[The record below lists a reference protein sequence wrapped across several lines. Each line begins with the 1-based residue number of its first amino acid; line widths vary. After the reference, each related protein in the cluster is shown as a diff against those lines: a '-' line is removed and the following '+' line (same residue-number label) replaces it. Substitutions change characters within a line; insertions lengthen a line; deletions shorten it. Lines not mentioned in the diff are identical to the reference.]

1 MSKLSNFFQNL
12 FLYQEKEDYQFNI
25 PKNNNNIPTSHLPQ
39 QKNIYPSLDVN
50 LEYMKTKFNSLINS
64 DISIREFTLL
74 AQNKEYKA
82 FLFYIDG
89 MVDTKL
95 INDFILKPLM
105 LRNRSNTHTPDKK
118 VKVTSAIANNISVRR
133 MKKFNLE
140 DYIFNSL
147 VPQNTIKKVSEF
159 EKIISDINMGNCA
172 LFVDTLSV
180 AFSLEV
186 KGFKARSI
194 PEPNNE
200 IIIRGSQEAFVEV
213 IRTNTSLIRRFVNNE
228 NLIIENASV
237 GKVTNT
243 PVAICYMKE
252 IANDAL
258 VAEVK
263 YRIQNLKIDS
273 LTSSGQLEQL
283 IQDNDKV
290 IFPQILSTERPD
302 RASRYILAGR
312 VVVIVNG
319 SPYALVMPATFMD
332 FLSSQED
339 TNIRY
344 QYANLLKIIRGIA
357 LFLALLLPGL
367 YIAISN
373 YHQELIPTELL
384 FAIVSSRASVPFPVI
399 LEILIME
406 VSFELIREAGVR
418 VPSPLGPTIGIVG
431 ALILGQAAVSASIV
445 SPILIIIISITG
457 ICSFTVPDFFL
468 GFWVRIYR
476 FIYIIAGY
484 LGGFLGIAFVLFIQF
499 LLLLG
504 NQSFGIPY
512 LSLHLP
518 FGKSAR
524 RKSYFLSPMWKR
536 EKRETEL
543 NTKRPNA
550 QEHISMTWK
559 DTRKE

>member
-25 PKNNNNIPTSHLPQ
+25 PLSNNNSTSHLPQ
-39 QKNIYPSLDVN
+39 EKNIYPSLDVN
-50 LEYMKTKFNSLINS
+50 LEFMKAKFNSLINS

-105 LRNRSNTHTPDKK
+105 LRNRANTHTPDKK

>member
-74 AQNKEYKA
+74 AQNKEHKA

-105 LRNRSNTHTPDKK
+105 LRNRANTHTPDKK

-213 IRTNTSLIRRFVNNE
+213 IRTNTSLIRRIINNE

>member
-74 AQNKEYKA
+74 AQNKEHKA

-105 LRNRSNTHTPDKK
+105 LRNRANTHTPDKK

>member
-25 PKNNNNIPTSHLPQ
+25 PMSNNNSTSHLPQ
-39 QKNIYPSLDVN
+39 EKNIYPSLDVN
-50 LEYMKTKFNSLINS
+50 LEFMKAKFNSLINS

-105 LRNRSNTHTPDKK
+105 LRNRANTHTPDKK

-180 AFSLEV
+180 AFCLEV

>member
-105 LRNRSNTHTPDKK
+105 LRNRANTHTPDKK

-550 QEHISMTWK
+550 QAHISMTWK
-559 DTRKE
+559 DTRK

>member
-105 LRNRSNTHTPDKK
+105 LRNRANTHTPDKK

-484 LGGFLGIAFVLFIQF
+484 LGGFLGIAFILFIQF

-504 NQSFGIPY
+504 NQSFGVPY

-518 FGKSAR
+518 FGGSTR
-524 RKSYFLSPMWKR
+524 TKSYFLSPMWKR

-550 QEHISMTWK
+550 QAHISMTWK
-559 DTRKE
+559 DTRK

>member
-25 PKNNNNIPTSHLPQ
+25 PMSNNNSTSHLPQ
-39 QKNIYPSLDVN
+39 EKNIYPSLDVN
-50 LEYMKTKFNSLINS
+50 LEFMKAKFNSLINS

-74 AQNKEYKA
+74 AQNKEHKA

-105 LRNRSNTHTPDKK
+105 LRNRANTHTPDKK

-344 QYANLLKIIRGIA
+344 QYANLLKVIRGIA

-524 RKSYFLSPMWKR
+524 RKSYFLSPIWKR

>member
-105 LRNRSNTHTPDKK
+105 LRNKANTHTPDKK

-172 LFVDTLSV
+172 LFVDTLSI

-344 QYANLLKIIRGIA
+344 QYANLLKIVRGIA

-524 RKSYFLSPMWKR
+524 SKSYFLSPMWKR

-550 QEHISMTWK
+550 QAHISMTWK
-559 DTRKE
+559 DTRK

>member
-25 PKNNNNIPTSHLPQ
+25 PLSNNNSTSHLPQ
-39 QKNIYPSLDVN
+39 EKNIYPSLDVN
-50 LEYMKTKFNSLINS
+50 LEFMKAKFNSLINS

-105 LRNRSNTHTPDKK
+105 LRNRANTHTPDKK

-384 FAIVSSRASVPFPVI
+384 FAIMSSRASVPFPVI

>member
-105 LRNRSNTHTPDKK
+105 LRNRANTHTPDKK

>member
-1 MSKLSNFFQNL
+1 MSQLSNFFQNL

-105 LRNRSNTHTPDKK
+105 LRNRANTHTPDKK
-118 VKVTSAIANNISVRR
+118 VRVTSAVANNISVRR
-133 MKKFNLE
+133 VKKFNLE
-140 DYIFNSL
+140 EYIFNSL

-172 LFVDTLSV
+172 LFIDTLPI

-228 NLIIENASV
+228 DLIIENASV

-344 QYANLLKIIRGIA
+344 QYANLLKIVRGID

-524 RKSYFLSPMWKR
+524 RKSYFLSPIWKR